1 MILWKWS
8 DPEAFI
14 VTYVLNVSHFFLA
27 LIMIFLSYSDLPW
40 STLHTKAYLKTFSC
54 FNFWNDHGIGN
65 FRFMGCLWFTRSQ
78 KTRSNSEFVF
88 VAFVDWTCCYTI
100 IRVAGTI
107 QTYGEKNKSTIY
119 NIESIKKCFKF
130 LVVGRF
136 LLIFISD
143 YTTTTTGKCY
153 ALSHLFWGNWI
164 CFGNCCCFNGFKWKG
179 YFQAV
184 SNTKALLTIE
194 GSMKY
199 DILFFRKVEYPNL
212 PNEAMLINTIGILI
226 VLFAGI
232 VIYLATNRNFRRQP
246 LPEDAILLTGHN
258 E

>member
-1 MILWKWS
+1 MI
-8 DPEAFI
+8 
-14 VTYVLNVSHFFLA
+14 H
-27 LIMIFLSYSDLPW
+27 
-40 STLHTKAYLKTFSC
+40 TFSK
-54 FNFWNDHGIGN
+54 NQIQ
-65 FRFMGCLWFTRSQ
+65 FRICIRCIRGLDLLLYYYS
-78 KTRSNSEFVF
+78 
-88 VAFVDWTCCYTI
+88 CCRYYTNI
-100 IRVAGTI
+100 WRK
-107 QTYGEKNKSTIY
+107 KNKSTIY

-153 ALSHLFWGNWI
+153 ALSHLFWSNWI

-194 GSMKY
+194 RSMKY
-199 DILFFRKVEYPNL
+199 DILCFRNAEYPNL